1 MVEREDFEEIP
12 WSHLV
17 AETRDGIDRRWYLAG
32 IGVGLVVAAVLG
44 FRLVSG
50 HGAQPSPVAVVDPIA
65 TTVTVTDAAAVIE
78 GGQARPGETSDAGG
92 QMIVAEADLRALD
105 VGADLG
111 VIMAAE
117 WFVTDLHTVDG
128 SDQGAKSIREALAP
142 ELRDNPLPHED
153 ALTEGES
160 GTGTTFVEWARAFDV
175 EWSPSGDT
183 VVSVAYRMIRADG
196 DGFIRDP
203 VRGFS
208 VVMRR
213 IDGVLR
219 VVEWPAE
226 IDVPWHVP

>member
-1 MVEREDFEEIP
+1 MEREDFEEIP

-32 IGVGLVVAAVLG
+32 IGVGLVVAAILG

-50 HGAQPSPVAVVDPIA
+50 NAAQPSPVAAADHIA
-65 TTVTVTDAAAVIE
+65 TTVTVADERGMIE
-78 GGQARPGETSDAGG
+78 VEQVAQGDPPDSSG
-92 QMIVAEADLRALD
+92 QMIVAEADLRALE

-128 SDQGAKSIREALAP
+128 SDQGALSLREALAP
-142 ELRDNPLPHED
+142 ALRDDPLPHDD
-153 ALTEGES
+153 ASSLGDP
-160 GTGTTFVEWARAFDV
+160 GTGATFVEWARAFDM
-175 EWSPSGDT
+175 EWTSAGDT
-183 VVSVAYRMIRADG
+183 VVSVAYRMIRTEG

-203 VRGFS
+203 VRAVS

-213 IDGVLR
+213 INGVLR
-219 VVEWPAE
+219 VVEWPTEVDAPWY
-226 IDVPWHVP
+226 VP